1 MGLVYCKF
9 IYLKYLY
16 SMILRIYRY
25 CQNKMYRIDLYIIY
39 RFEKI
44 KKIKLYQIYYFIYL

>member
-1 MGLVYCKF
+1 
-9 IYLKYLY
+9 
-16 SMILRIYRY
+16 MILRIYRY